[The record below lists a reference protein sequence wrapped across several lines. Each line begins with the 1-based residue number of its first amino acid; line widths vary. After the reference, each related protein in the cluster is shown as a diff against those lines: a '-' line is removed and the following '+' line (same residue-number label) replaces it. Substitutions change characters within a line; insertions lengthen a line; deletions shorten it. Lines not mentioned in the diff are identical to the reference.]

1 MNLIKR
7 RTSCKKMQ
15 GFTMVEA
22 LVSMLIFTIGF
33 SGLYFFFTISQQ
45 AIVSS
50 EKKMYLSL
58 MADGIFQ
65 TIANKRKLT
74 GTDNPFTSPNNYS
87 GSLATCNYSATDVR
101 QLWCTDLR
109 DSLGPFNPA
118 SGKEVRQVD
127 VLLDSPNLIVNI
139 TLITEAGGVKSF
151 YTRKI
156 RP

>member
-1 MNLIKR
+1 MIKR
-7 RTSCKKMQ
+7 RVSCKKMQ

-50 EKKMYLSL
+50 EKKMYLNL
-58 MADGIFQ
+58 MADRISQ
-65 TIANKRKLT
+65 TIANESKRST
-74 GTDNPFTSPNNYS
+74 TDIMNPFVTPTNYT
-87 GSLATCNYSATDVR
+87 GSLATCNYPATDVR
-101 QLWCTDLR
+101 QSWCLDLNNTV
-109 DSLGPFNPA
+109 GAFNSK
-118 SGKEVRQVD
+118 SGQEVRQVD
-127 VLLDSPNLIVNI
+127 VLLDSTNLIVNI
-139 TLITEAGGVKSF
+139 TLATEGGGVKSF